1 MTYPITDLLAVM
13 IALVVLVMGEEIWL
27 SKLAAAAVEH

>member
-13 IALVVLVMGEEIWL
+13 IALVVLVMGEEIQA
-27 SKLAAAAVEH
+27 SCR